1 MLTLGLEGDVDVL
14 EHLHRV
20 RTAALLLGV
29 EEDVPLLGDRAVDHV
44 EEHGAEG
51 LLHVGA
57 DPDEEPVVELYT
69 GGEDSADTGAGADGD
84 AAAVQVRQVGQA
96 SKLGRTRP

>member
-1 MLTLGLEGDVDVL
+1 MGVRRVRNSPLGLDVPVNQPRDGRA
-14 EHLHRV
+14 ER
-20 RTAALLLGV
+20 LLLV
-29 EEDVPLLGDRAVDHV
+29 R
-44 EEHGAEG
+44 
-51 LLHVGA
+51 A